1 MNEDRLE
8 HELRAALLQDDPGA
22 VREELRRR
30 AAAVPDEEWPRR
42 GFVRSPGMSRL
53 LASLAAVTVVAVA
66 GVIVALAVGL
76 RGATVGLAPSTHPSA
91 VSPSPS
97 QALSAASTTASSSFV
112 LVPWLNATPTPEASP
127 TAAVIPPS
135 TRPCATAGLKAW
147 VYLGGGAMAGAI
159 IGDVN
164 VANVGAAPC
173 TLAGPPSMITIRGS
187 GGALSV
193 PFRAVDAP
201 APGTE
206 AFTAPGPVLLGPG
219 AQAYAW
225 LFWDNWCG
233 STKDATTLQVA
244 LPSGGGVLTL
254 APSSTV
260 YPRCN
265 APNVGSSLSAWRFAL
280 AQPPPPNQTVVSGHV
295 TIAAPPIATP
305 GEMLTFIV
313 TLTNLG
319 SAAAPLDP
327 CPTYSETLVVN
338 GAALKPPAYRDYVL
352 NCAALR
358 PSIAPGE
365 SVHLQMQYQVPTSV
379 APGQVELLWSLDPG
393 SPFDSNTVI
402 GRVPLTIVSGP

>member
-30 AAAVPDEEWPRR
+30 VAAVPDEEWPRR

-76 RGATVGLAPSTHPSA
+76 RGATVGLAPSTQPSA

-97 QALSAASTTASSSFV
+97 QALSAASTTPSSFFV
-112 LVPWLNATPTPEASP
+112 LVPWLDATPTPEASP
-127 TAAVIPPS
+127 TAAVIPPG
-135 TRPCATAGLKAW
+135 TQPCTTADLTTSVDVSAGS
-147 VYLGGGAMAGAI
+147 MAGAI
-159 IGDVN
+159 TGVVRATNIS
-164 VANVGAAPC
+164 ATSC
-173 TLAGPPSMITIRGS
+173 TLDGPPSRVEIRDAKS
-187 GGALSV
+187 LPVRFS
-193 PFRAVDAP
+193 AVNAP
-201 APGTE
+201 APGT
-206 AFTAPGPVLLGPG
+206 ASFTAPGPALLAPG
-219 AQAYAW
+219 AQGYAW
-225 LFWDNWCG
+225 LLWDNWCG
-233 STKDATTLQVA
+233 ATRNTVTMEVTL
-244 LPSGGGVLTL
+244 PGGGGVMTV
-254 APSSTV
+254 AIGEV

-265 APNVGSSLSAWRFAL
+265 AANVGSSLSAWRFAL

-305 GEMLTFIV
+305 GQVLTFTV

-338 GAALKPPAYRDYVL
+338 GAALKPPARRDYVL
-352 NCAALR
+352 NCAALG

-379 APGQVELLWSLDPG
+379 APGQVELLWGLDPG